1 MSDAPKSI
9 TDALKERNAKTG
21 CNQCEKMRGLG
32 DAIAKLTS
40 AVGIQPCG
48 ACKKRQEL
56 FNKIVPFSAGATA
69 SNG

>member
-1 MSDAPKSI
+1 MSDTPKSI
-9 TDALKERNAKTG
+9 TDALKEQARKGG
-21 CNQCEKMRGLG
+21 CSQCDKMRGLG

-48 ACKKRQEL
+48 GCKKRQEML
-56 FNKIVPFSAGATA
+56 NKIVPFSAGTTG